1 VFAVD
6 EGASYWSLELLKL
19 LCIPALVLVNGFFVA
34 AEFALVAVRKTRI
47 EELVHHGVTGAK
59 AVERAVAHLGRTI
72 AATQLG
78 VTLASIGLGFVG
90 EPILADLIWPAFHFM
105 SPGWGLVATHSVAA
119 TLALILITFM
129 HVVFG
134 ELIPKTYALQRP
146 DRTSLWVARPLGWFA
161 NATRPLTLLM
171 NGTATLLL
179 RCLGLQTTP
188 GEAMVHSVE
197 ELLLLIEDT
206 EEAGILDSDQADY
219 VENVF
224 RLSSKTVAQC
234 MVPRDKMAALEVNT
248 PPDKVLEAVR
258 NGAHTRI
265 PVYEGTPDQV
275 VGIVNTKD
283 LFYLFSL
290 QGIVVLQDAM
300 YPALILKPQENLANA
315 LRLFRKSHRHMAIV
329 RDENGKVLGLIT
341 LEDVLEEIIGD
352 IEDEHDRPTPKVP
365 PRKRPAM
372 TAEKMALIR
381 SNPLLKA
388 PPALPPPQGKAPPRT

>member
-1 VFAVD
+1 VFAAD
-6 EGASYWSLELLKL
+6 DGSSYWGLELLKL
-19 LCIPALVLVNGFFVA
+19 LSIPALVLVNGLFVA
-34 AEFALVAVRKTRI
+34 AEFALVAVRKTRV
-47 EELVHHGVTGAK
+47 EELVHKGVVGAK
-59 AVERAVAHLGRTI
+59 AVERAVSHLGRTI

-90 EPILADLIWPAFHFM
+90 EPVLADLVWPAFHFL
-105 SPGWGLVATHSVAA
+105 SPGWGLVATHSVAGA
-119 TLALILITFM
+119 LALILITFM

-134 ELIPKTYALQRP
+134 ELIPKTFALQNP
-146 DRTSLWVARPLGWFA
+146 DRTALWVARPLGWFA
-161 NATRPLTLLM
+161 DATRPLTLLM

-179 RCLGLQTTP
+179 RCFGLQSSP

-234 MVPRDKMAALEVNT
+234 MVPREKMASLEVNT

-258 NGAHTRI
+258 NGAHTRM

-315 LRLFRKSHRHMAIV
+315 LRLFRKSHRHMAVV
-329 RDENGKVLGLIT
+329 RDEGHVVGLIT

-352 IEDEHDRPTPKVP
+352 IEDEHDRPTPKLP
-365 PRKRPAM
+365 PRKRPALA
-372 TAEKMALIR
+372 AEKNALIR
-381 SNPLLKA
+381 SNQAAKLPAAA
-388 PPALPPPQGKAPPRT
+388 PPQDKAPPRS